1 MDTELLKTF
10 LEVERTRHF
19 GRAAENLYLT
29 QSAVSAR
36 VRQLEQLLGIALF
49 ERFRHNIQL
58 THAGEKLK
66 RHAQSILLSWERAR
80 QEVGLR
86 NDSGQQIAIGAT
98 PNLWDLLMQDD
109 LGELYGDYQELALRA
124 EMQSHEVI
132 LRRLMERT
140 LDLGVV
146 FDPPK
151 IDELKTRLLT
161 EINLVMV
168 ADHSCS
174 LSDDSWRKR
183 WVSVDWG
190 TQFSLLQAQMPEQ
203 FPRPVLHTNNG
214 RIARDFL
221 LTRGGCAY
229 LPQLLVQPMLDLGK
243 LHLVKGAQEISR
255 QAWACWHNSQVNLD
269 LIEHVLSR
277 LKNE

>member
-36 VRQLEQLLGIALF
+36 VRQLEQLLGITLF

-66 RHAQSILLSWERAR
+66 RHAESILLSWERAR

-151 IDELKTRLLT
+151 IDELKTRLLV

-168 ADHSCS
+168 ADHPCS
-174 LSDDSWRKR
+174 LDDDSWRKR

-190 TQFSLLQAQMPEQ
+190 TQFSLLQAQLPEQ

-221 LTRGGCAY
+221 LTRGGSAY

-243 LHLVKGAQEISR
+243 LHLVQGSPEISR